1 MAPKV
6 SPGLEVQLTVIKE
19 MSPVPHTGGSR
30 ETIWSWA
37 VISAKGL
44 GCYGLETMRASWGG
58 VGLGQK
64 ARQVME
70 KGLHGEPKQE

>member
-19 MSPVPHTGGSR
+19 GSPVPHTGGSR

-44 GCYGLETMRASWGG
+44 GCYGLETMRASWGAWD
-58 VGLGQK
+58 LGK
-64 ARQVME
+64 RHGKLWR
-70 KGLHGEPKQE
+70 KGYRGA